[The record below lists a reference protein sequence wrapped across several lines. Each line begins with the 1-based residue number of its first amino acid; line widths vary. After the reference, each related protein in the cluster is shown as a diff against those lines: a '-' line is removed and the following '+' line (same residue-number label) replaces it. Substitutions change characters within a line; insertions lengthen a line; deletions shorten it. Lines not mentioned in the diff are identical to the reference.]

1 MRPGHGLDPE
11 LDNIWY
17 CITNIVSGESGED
30 SLKYVGKDGGQD
42 DGEYVRDDSGQD
54 SGVDGREKVML

>member
-1 MRPGHGLDPE
+1 MSDNILVSPLTIRVSLDHVVFWTWPGHGLDPK

-30 SLKYVGKDGGQD
+30 SLKYVGKDGG
-42 DGEYVRDDSGQD
+42 
-54 SGVDGREKVML
+54 